1 MRFDYFGHGQSD
13 GDFLD
18 GTIGRWKEDTLAM
31 LREVCGPAPQ
41 IVVGSS
47 MGGWLATLA
56 ALALP
61 DRTAGLVLIAPALD
75 FTEDLIWAD
84 MTEAQR
90 AVLLR
95 DGILREPSQYSDQPY
110 EYTLKLI
117 TEGREHMILKPGIV
131 YDKPVRILQGMMDPD
146 VPYGHA
152 VKTAAALGR
161 RYASDAAARRR
172 SPPVAAAGYRI
183 ADQHRAQLDMSILE
197 TARVRLRP
205 LRVTDAPAVSAMM
218 TPNVSRWVATLPSPF
233 SVEAAAERLTR
244 AIAGNDAGTAFSRIA
259 ERKSDKAAMGW
270 LGIAVI
276 DEAARIGSMGYWLGE
291 AYHGCAI

>member
-1 MRFDYFGHGQSD
+1 MSDLRFLTRPDGTRLACCATPARAPGKPGILFCGGFRSDMTGTKAVALEQAAQQHGLGYVRFDYFGHGRSD

-75 FTEDLIWAD
+75 FTEDLMWAG

-117 TEGREHMILKPGIV
+117 TEGREHLILRPGIV
-131 YDKPVRILQGMMDPD
+131 YDRPVRILQGMMDPD
-146 VPYGHA
+146 VPYSHA
-152 VKTAAALGR
+152 VKTAAAFQGG
-161 RYASDAAARRR
+161 D
-172 SPPVAAAGYRI
+172 
-183 ADQHRAQLDMSILE
+183 
-197 TARVRLRP
+197 T
-205 LRVTDAPAVSAMM
+205 
-218 TPNVSRWVATLPSPF
+218 
-233 SVEAAAERLTR
+233 RLTLLR
-244 AIAGNDAGTAFSRIA
+244 DGDHRLSRPQDLDLLV
-259 ERKSDKAAMGW
+259 ETV
-270 LGIAVI
+270 LGLS
-276 DEAARIGSMGYWLGE
+276 R
-291 AYHGCAI
+291 

>member
-1 MRFDYFGHGQSD
+1 MSDLQFLPKFLSRPDGTRLAYCATPARDPHKPGILFCGGFRSDMTGTKAVALEQAAQQHGLGYVRFDYFGHGQSD
-13 GDFLD
+13 GNFLD
-18 GTIGRWKEDTLAM
+18 GSIGRWKEDTLSI

-75 FTEDLIWAD
+75 FTEDLMWAE

-117 TEGREHMILKPGIV
+117 TEGRDHMILKPGIV

-146 VPYGHA
+146 VPYQHA
-152 VKTAAALGR
+152 VKTAAAFQGGDTQITLLRDG
-161 RYASDAAARRR
+161 D
-172 SPPVAAAGYRI
+172 
-183 ADQHRAQLDMSILE
+183 HRLS
-197 TARVRLRP
+197 RP
-205 LRVTDAPAVSAMM
+205 QDIDLLVS
-218 TPNVSRWVATLPSPF
+218 TVLS
-233 SVEAAAERLTR
+233 LT
-244 AIAGNDAGTAFSRIA
+244 
-259 ERKSDKAAMGW
+259 
-270 LGIAVI
+270 
-276 DEAARIGSMGYWLGE
+276 
-291 AYHGCAI
+291 

>member
-1 MRFDYFGHGQSD
+1 MTEPQFLIRPDGTRLAYIATPARAPHKPGILFCGGFRSDMTGTKAVALEQAAFQHGLGYVRFDYFGHGQSD

-18 GTIGRWKEDTLAM
+18 GTIGRWKEDTLSM
-31 LREVCGPAPQ
+31 LREVCGPGPQ

-75 FTEDLIWAD
+75 FTEDLMWAD

-95 DGILREPSQYSDQPY
+95 DGVLREPSQYSDQPY

-117 TEGREHMILKPGIV
+117 TEGRDHMILKAGIV

-146 VPYGHA
+146 VPYQHA
-152 VKTAAALGR
+152 VKTAAAFQGN
-161 RYASDAAARRR
+161 D
-172 SPPVAAAGYRI
+172 
-183 ADQHRAQLDMSILE
+183 
-197 TARVRLRP
+197 T
-205 LRVTDAPAVSAMM
+205 
-218 TPNVSRWVATLPSPF
+218 
-233 SVEAAAERLTR
+233 RLTLLR
-244 AIAGNDAGTAFSRIA
+244 DGDHRLSRPQ
-259 ERKSDKAAMGW
+259 D
-270 LGIAVI
+270 I
-276 DEAARIGSMGYWLGE
+276 DLLVETVLSLSR
-291 AYHGCAI
+291 

>member
-1 MRFDYFGHGQSD
+1 MSDLRYLSRPDGTRLAYCATRAQNPQKPGILFCGGFRSDMTGTKAVALEQAARQQGLGYVRFDYFGHGQSD

-18 GTIGRWKEDTLAM
+18 GTIGRWKEDTLSI
-31 LREVCGPAPQ
+31 LREVCGPTPQ

-75 FTEDLIWAD
+75 FTEDLMWAG

-117 TEGREHMILKPGIV
+117 TEGRDHMILKPGIV
-131 YDKPVRILQGMMDPD
+131 YDKPVRILQGMEDPD
-146 VPYGHA
+146 VPYQHA
-152 VKTAAALGR
+152 VKTAAAFQGG
-161 RYASDAAARRR
+161 D
-172 SPPVAAAGYRI
+172 
-183 ADQHRAQLDMSILE
+183 
-197 TARVRLRP
+197 T
-205 LRVTDAPAVSAMM
+205 
-218 TPNVSRWVATLPSPF
+218 
-233 SVEAAAERLTR
+233 RLTLLR
-244 AIAGNDAGTAFSRIA
+244 DGDHRLSRPQDL
-259 ERKSDKAAMGW
+259 ELLTSTV
-270 LGIAVI
+270 L
-276 DEAARIGSMGYWLGE
+276 SLT
-291 AYHGCAI
+291 